1 MKKDNSTI
9 ARYFI
14 FLILI
19 FIVWVV
25 IFSKASK
32 SGNLQSFFGSKEN
45 SLYIINIK

>member
-19 FIVWVV
+19 FIAWVV
-25 IFSKASK
+25 FFGRASK
-32 SGNLQSFFGSKEN
+32 SGNLQDFLGGKDK
-45 SLYIINIK
+45 SLYIIVNK